1 MSEFYDEYTDEEDI
15 NDDTIGNP
23 KINKE
28 FEKIKGL
35 IEDKNMDLDKL
46 MQDLAKDIKNVA
58 SLNES
63 KTNDTKNTNE
73 PSNIVA
79 AEEHVI
85 QNNSAI

>member
-1 MSEFYDEYTDEEDI
+1 MSEFYDEYTDDEDVNEDAI
-15 NDDTIGNP
+15 ETP

-35 IEDKNMDLDKL
+35 IDEKNMDLEKL

-73 PSNIVA
+73 LSNIVA
-79 AEEHVI
+79 AENHVI